1 MEILLALMLMIWNP
15 AHDLSKLHEHI
26 RFDHLVQAVERAREY
41 GSEKPKYDE
50 VTASGEWIK
59 RDPQQDEAPV
69 IRGVYASA
77 HTANGARMQS
87 ILQLLEETE
96 LNAIVI
102 DIKEDEGY
110 VTYETGNPEIEQYGT
125 TKRIIRDIGHV
136 MDQLEQRNIYPIARI
151 VVFKDKVLARQK
163 PEWSFLNPDGTL
175 WANNR
180 GEHFVNPYIKEIWE
194 YNVEVAKQAVQA
206 GFKEI
211 QFDYVRFPEGF
222 EQRADRLIYERDDTM
237 SRTEA
242 ITEFVRYAREQ
253 LNPLGVR
260 VSVDIFGYAASV
272 PAAEGIGQDF
282 NEISKYVDVISP
294 MVYPSH
300 YGPGWFGV
308 NVPDAQPYT
317 TIYNAMIDTHRKLE
331 QIKEVKPIIRPWI
344 QDFTATWVRGYIPY
358 GKKEVEEQIRALY
371 DTGIEEFLLW
381 NASNV
386 YTEGVDY
393 LLSP

>member
-110 VTYETGNPEIEQYGT
+110 VTYETGNREIEQYGT

-163 PEWSFLNPDGTL
+163 PEWSFLIPMELSGRTTAVNILSTRTL
-175 WANNR
+175 RKFGNITSRWPNRPFRQASRKSSSTTSVSRKDSNN
-180 GEHFVNPYIKEIWE
+180 
-194 YNVEVAKQAVQA
+194 
-206 GFKEI
+206 
-211 QFDYVRFPEGF
+211 VRT
-222 EQRADRLIYERDDTM
+222 D
-237 SRTEA
+237 
-242 ITEFVRYAREQ
+242 
-253 LNPLGVR
+253 
-260 VSVDIFGYAASV
+260 
-272 PAAEGIGQDF
+272 
-282 NEISKYVDVISP
+282 
-294 MVYPSH
+294 
-300 YGPGWFGV
+300 
-308 NVPDAQPYT
+308 
-317 TIYNAMIDTHRKLE
+317 
-331 QIKEVKPIIRPWI
+331 
-344 QDFTATWVRGYIPY
+344 
-358 GKKEVEEQIRALY
+358 
-371 DTGIEEFLLW
+371 
-381 NASNV
+381 
-386 YTEGVDY
+386 
-393 LLSP
+393 